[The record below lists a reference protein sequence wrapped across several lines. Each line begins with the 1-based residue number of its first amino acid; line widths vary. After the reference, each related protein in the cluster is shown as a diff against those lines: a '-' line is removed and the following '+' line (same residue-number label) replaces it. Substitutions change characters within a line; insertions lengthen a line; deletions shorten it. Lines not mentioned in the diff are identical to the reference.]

1 MVSQVDQGLQTLVF
15 KCVESLESGFY
26 SYGLASKIT
35 FYSKA
40 QAYLEDLLARLHC
53 LPADQKN
60 MWTEEIKDNE
70 NELLS
75 AIGAL
80 IRKLEKKDNGDFYAK
95 NKNI

>member
-1 MVSQVDQGLQTLVF
+1 MVSQVDLGLQTLVF
-15 KCVESLESGFY
+15 KCVECLGSGYY
-26 SYGLASKIT
+26 SYGLEPKIT

-40 QAYLEDLLARLHC
+40 RAYLGALLARLHC

-60 MWTEEIKDNE
+60 MWAEEIKDIE